1 MDETGQRSAG
11 IQPREPSVQWGNRRK
26 TVDLAAQGQIKKKIT
41 QARSPAGVFSSYGMN
56 NT

>member
-11 IQPREPSVQWGNRRK
+11 IQPHEPSVQWGNRRK

-41 QARSPAGVFSSYGMN
+41 QARSPAGVFSSYCMN
-56 NT
+56 ST